1 MYLSWNNK
9 YWNCL
14 KQTVV
19 KIGEENLNM
28 CNTFIIFQGHGWSRR
43 FHLLQEV
50 DQSTRPDL
58 VQAEPIAPIP
68 TEEQPDLQAGKHCR
82 FILPSNGRD
91 TWGNYLIYSLA
102 FTQIPYLNIIPFSN
116 QKYKFKVSCA
126 GFRRSARSLL
136 RWFV

>member
-1 MYLSWNNK
+1 MHHSFIVGLLNLNYKENK
-9 YWNCL
+9 LFSLLKNSTNCL

-19 KIGEENLNM
+19 KIWEENLNM

-50 DQSTRPDL
+50 DQPTRPDL

-68 TEEQPDLQAGKHCR
+68 IEEQPDLQAGKHCR

-91 TWGNYLIYSLA
+91 
-102 FTQIPYLNIIPFSN
+102 P
-116 QKYKFKVSCA
+116 
-126 GFRRSARSLL
+126 
-136 RWFV
+136 